1 MSRYIVWTESKEVTA
16 DMRVVFFFSR
26 ACAYK
31 NVFMNAALVLL
42 IIFFELQFTDA
53 CCPCQI

>member
-1 MSRYIVWTESKEVTA
+1 MSRYIVWTEFKEVTA
-16 DMRVVFFFSR
+16 DMQVVFFPCMR
-26 ACAYK
+26 IK

-42 IIFFELQFTDA
+42 IIFFELRFTDA